1 MAMGLQLS
9 NRPLE
14 ERLSGLDEAAAEK
27 LAQNLASKD
36 IRQAK
41 SPYYKHELVH
51 RIVHYFRDKGVQFG
65 DSYLVASDYLNR
77 SINKEPLKAV
87 ERGMRV
93 KGIPSEFLERLDD
106 FEKIYFFAGVDK
118 LKEAPAGLQAMDGYE
133 IASVYIRAG
142 IDQIAYMHNSITKPT
157 ERKRKVTRGRRREV
171 YENLWSPP
179 HSKEIRERLLAR
191 KSIFQRMEK
200 RYAPLY
206 QEFGSLFQEEDR
218 LHGTKVDLF
227 TMGELDRM
235 NLLDGLRE
243 RIALKLDSLKIAHLK
258 ALELKCGAARLGD
271 YAQIN
276 S

>member
-1 MAMGLQLS
+1 M
-9 NRPLE
+9 
-14 ERLSGLDEAAAEK
+14 
-27 LAQNLASKD
+27 
-36 IRQAK
+36 
-41 SPYYKHELVH
+41 
-51 RIVHYFRDKGVQFG
+51 
-65 DSYLVASDYLNR
+65 
-77 SINKEPLKAV
+77 
-87 ERGMRV
+87 
-93 KGIPSEFLERLDD
+93 
-106 FEKIYFFAGVDK
+106 
-118 LKEAPAGLQAMDGYE
+118 
-133 IASVYIRAG
+133 
-142 IDQIAYMHNSITKPT
+142 
-157 ERKRKVTRGRRREV
+157 
-171 YENLWSPP
+171 
-179 HSKEIRERLLAR
+179 AR

-258 ALELKCGAARLGD
+258 ALELKYGAARLGD